1 LQSPRAVSLL
11 GLGLALLRLGAFAFG
26 GMGSTLALLR
36 SDLGAKRGWITDQ
49 DVAEALAI
57 TQTLPGSTGVQVVAF
72 LGWKLGGWPGAL
84 IAPFSFI
91 MVPAAMM
98 IAASAAVAALP
109 DIPAVRGALLG
120 IQIAVVGVLVAN
132 MLKMARSTAKGR
144 FLTAALAGGLL
155 IGALSS
161 AVVAVLAMGAL
172 GALLALRNNRGA
184 HDG

>member
-1 LQSPRAVSLL
+1 
-11 GLGLALLRLGAFAFG
+11 
-26 GMGSTLALLR
+26 
-36 SDLGAKRGWITDQ
+36 
-49 DVAEALAI
+49 
-57 TQTLPGSTGVQVVAF
+57 
-72 LGWKLGGWPGAL
+72 
-84 IAPFSFI
+84 

-120 IQIAVVGVLVAN
+120 IQIAVAGVLVAN